1 MHQRSIALC
10 ECSLLPERQIPPDAC
25 LAWHGWIILIV
36 FFKAKGQL
44 KFVKISLKNNY
55 CLTSLC
61 HAWGHCFHTFDKIR
75 ARRNIGAVWFLGAKA
90 PLPLQH
96 VKVKVT
102 AKKFIN
108 RNIIIESP
116 YDILYVIGNMI
127 CDIQYYKS
135 YINDM

>member
-1 MHQRSIALC
+1 MKVVGGSSMIGFPLVIAVS
-10 ECSLLPERQIPPDAC
+10 E
-25 LAWHGWIILIV
+25 
-36 FFKAKGQL
+36 
-44 KFVKISLKNNY
+44 
-55 CLTSLC
+55 
-61 HAWGHCFHTFDKIR
+61 
-75 ARRNIGAVWFLGAKA
+75 FLGAKA

>member
-1 MHQRSIALC
+1 MNCTVLTLHLVLYNLSCTMPSNADGSRIKVRIGEKSNLYPL
-10 ECSLLPERQIPPDAC
+10 EPFSLQ
-25 LAWHGWIILIV
+25 
-36 FFKAKGQL
+36 
-44 KFVKISLKNNY
+44 
-55 CLTSLC
+55 
-61 HAWGHCFHTFDKIR
+61 
-75 ARRNIGAVWFLGAKA
+75 FLGAKA

-127 CDIQYYKS
+127 CQYYKS